1 MFKSL
6 KNYSMAARLW
16 VEQYEKEIEELG
28 VANTFSGQYTDK
40 ETIYRDIEK
49 QLDSFIS
56 ANEFDLDI
64 TKEEAMN
71 ILCGR

>member
-16 VEQYEKEIEELG
+16 VEQYEKELEKFG
-28 VANTFSGQYTDK
+28 VANTLSGKYTDK

-64 TKEEAMN
+64 SKEEAMN